1 MQVLLKRNWF
11 TPIGRFKKAATKKG
25 PPVEI
30 PDSLRGRL
38 PSDAVIV
45 GEDHVSE
52 PQDADSTMTV
62 AEAAMSQGLDPER
75 ASKEAEMAVYQDVSG
90 QVRKSTVE
98 QVRANAVKFQKELDA
113 ENATQPMSK
122 AAQKRADQATEVEAH
137 KAKGR

>member
-11 TPIGRFKKAATKKG
+11 TPIGRFKKSATKRG

-45 GEDHVSE
+45 DDPVVIEEDENE
-52 PQDADSTMTV
+52 PMTLAD
-62 AEAAMSQGLDPER
+62 AAMSQGLDPDR
-75 ASKEAEMAVYQDVSG
+75 ANKEAEMKFEG
-90 QVRKSTVE
+90 QVRKSTVD

-113 ENATQPMSK
+113 ENAQQPMSK
-122 AAQKRADQATEVEAH
+122 AAQKRADQAAEVQAH
-137 KAKGR
+137 KSKGR

>member
-11 TPIGRFKKAATKKG
+11 TPIGRFKKSATKKG

-45 GEDHVSE
+45 GEDYQDIDTPASFDE
-52 PQDADSTMTV
+52 PMTLAD
-62 AEAAMSQGLDPER
+62 AAMSQGLDPDR
-75 ASKEAEMAVYQDVSG
+75 ANKEAEMKFESEPRKNTVDA
-90 QVRKSTVE
+90 VRK
-98 QVRANAVKFQKELDA
+98 NAIAFQKELDA
-113 ENATQPMSK
+113 ENAQKPMSK
-122 AAQKRADQATEVEAH
+122 AAQKRADEAAEVKAH